1 MRKRIR
7 VRALGA
13 AVALLCWTSWAGCS
27 EICGA
32 ETGRRLS
39 HAGHEIYYEVHGQGP
54 RTLVFIHGW
63 TGSLDAWKYQLG
75 AFPEYRRV
83 AIDLPGNGRSSR
95 REDVAYTMELF
106 ADAVRAVLATE
117 RIEKAFLFGHSMG
130 FAVVEVV
137 ASKYPEMC
145 LGIAAIDGAHFEVPA
160 DPAGREQWL
169 KETEAMAAG
178 MTSESAR
185 EGFIQML
192 FLPDTPAILKN
203 EVLEA
208 SRTVPL
214 VIGRAMIAG
223 VATDLKY
230 WLPRKSEIPCLAV
243 YSPAYQL
250 PPTYRGDFARTYPRL
265 EYHEVQNVSHYF
277 MLEIPYRLN
286 QIIGDFVARH

>member
-1 MRKRIR
+1 MRKAIR

-13 AVALLCWTSWAGCS
+13 AVALLCWTSRAGCS
-27 EICGA
+27 EVCGA

-63 TGSLDAWKYQLG
+63 TGSLDTWKYQLG
-75 AFPEYRRV
+75 AFPECRRV

-95 REDVAYTMELF
+95 REDAAYT
-106 ADAVRAVLATE
+106 
-117 RIEKAFLFGHSMG
+117 
-130 FAVVEVV
+130 
-137 ASKYPEMC
+137 MC

-160 DPAGREQWL
+160 DPAGREQWR

-185 EGFIQML
+185 EDFIQML
-192 FLPDTPAILKN
+192 FLPDTPAILKG
-203 EVLEA
+203 EVLET

-223 VATDLKY
+223 VAADLKY
-230 WLPRKSEIPCLAV
+230 WLPKKVEIPCLAV

-250 PPTYRGDFARTYPRL
+250 PPTYRDDFARMYPRV

-286 QIIGDFVARH
+286 QIISDFVARH